1 MDKIRKL
8 LLQFI
13 HHTRMNVLAM
23 IKHVWMEW
31 NDGLYVKFLLQAK
44 RDGDVKVLCLLEL
57 VMGSKECFA

>member
-1 MDKIRKL
+1 
-8 LLQFI
+8 
-13 HHTRMNVLAM
+13 MNVLAM